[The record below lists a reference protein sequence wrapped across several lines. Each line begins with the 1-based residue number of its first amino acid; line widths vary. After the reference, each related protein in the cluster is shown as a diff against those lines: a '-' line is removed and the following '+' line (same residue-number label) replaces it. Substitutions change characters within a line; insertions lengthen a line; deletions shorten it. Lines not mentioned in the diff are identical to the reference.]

1 MSSNS
6 EAGPHFDR
14 IQPQFCIN
22 AKVRKLHHQLDAI
35 YQARIRPFGL
45 KGSMLSILFLVGKNK
60 DIHQKTLAEKLGL
73 DQSTISRDL
82 KKLVEKGW
90 VRVKKGKD
98 ARFSELE
105 LSPDGFELLEE
116 VSPVWEATHQE
127 IEALLGQFNIQQLD
141 AINRAIQ
148 SFER

>member
-1 MSSNS
+1 
-6 EAGPHFDR
+6 
-14 IQPQFCIN
+14 
-22 AKVRKLHHQLDAI
+22 LDAI

-60 DIHQKTLAEKLGL
+60 GIHQKNLAEKLGL

-90 VRVKKGKD
+90 VLVKKGKD

-105 LSPDGFELLEE
+105 MSPDGFALLEE
-116 VSPVWEATHQE
+116 VSPVWEETHQE
-127 IEALLGQFNIQQLD
+127 IEGLLGQFSIQQLD
-141 AINRAIQ
+141 SISQAIR
-148 SFER
+148 SKSK